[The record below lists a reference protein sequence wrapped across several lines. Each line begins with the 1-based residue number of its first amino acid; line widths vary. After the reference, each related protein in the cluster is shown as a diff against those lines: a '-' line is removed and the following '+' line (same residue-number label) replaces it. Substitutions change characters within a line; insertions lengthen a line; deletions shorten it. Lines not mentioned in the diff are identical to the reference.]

1 LKVRSP
7 PLAGR
12 DQKERRVIIIIYHGE
27 ALNKSFRRI
36 QGLILNSRLVY
47 FSHTDEL
54 IITPR
59 AAFWLRRRGGG
70 GDSHQTHENSPAG
83 GHSTQIKI
91 HLSLALVCVCLRP
104 TDRWNKFNANLILS
118 ITISHLHGSNFVII
132 AQRARR
138 NGSHL
143 NNLCIFS
150 DACALESEWR
160 CRPRTIAR

>member
-54 IITPR
+54 IITRR

-91 HLSLALVCVCLRP
+91 HLSLAGVYMPAPDRP
-104 TDRWNKFNANLILS
+104 
-118 ITISHLHGSNFVII
+118 
-132 AQRARR
+132 
-138 NGSHL
+138 
-143 NNLCIFS
+143 
-150 DACALESEWR
+150 LE
-160 CRPRTIAR
+160 